1 MKHTAWLERVTNE
14 SYITVQAGVD
24 RERPENNSDVGRL
37 WNRMHPPGILRQLY
51 GATGGME
58 DQAEQEE
65 LEPEPPTEESP
76 LPFIKL
82 TDQ

>member
-1 MKHTAWLERVTNE
+1 MKHIPWLEQVTNE
-14 SYITVQAGVD
+14 SYTITVQEGVD

-58 DQAEQEE
+58 DAVEQEE
-65 LEPEPPTEESP
+65 LEPQAEEAP
-76 LPFIKL
+76 LPFITL